1 MHIETP
7 GTWCRL
13 LQTAEKACFC
23 WDAAAMQCWDAAA
36 MQERALLTFTSE
48 LLENCNNGYSD
59 MSWTF
64 LTLKMISRACFNIF
78 RYFKNVCYINF
89 DCLLYK
95 IKFWKL
101 SKPWENSFL
110 PGEAVWRVHCQSSH
124 RCHSREKQICLI
136 FFLVLGIIFQLCVWL
151 SSPCSVVC
159 SRRWSSF

>member
-1 MHIETP
+1 MKWIIFCAFFPSVKKDYFFLNSKTSVHIETL
-7 GTWCRL
+7 GVGVDFYRR
-13 LQTAEKACFC
+13 QKASFC
-23 WDAAAMQCWDAAA
+23 LDAAA

-48 LLENCNNGYSD
+48 LLKNCNNGYSD
-59 MSWTF
+59 ISWTF

-78 RYFKNVCYINF
+78 RYFKNVCHINF

-136 FFLVLGIIFQLCVWL
+136 F
-151 SSPCSVVC
+151 S
-159 SRRWSSF
+159 